1 MIIIIFSFL
10 SSVGTADDAAPKDDA
25 YHYLKTGVDD
35 QLYNEL
41 WRFNGADNNSQ
52 FMITFLLSDP
62 ENLTSSRKIQV
73 QAVVLQEGHLP
84 LQGTHQSLGYE
95 QTITHLCLR

>member
-1 MIIIIFSFL
+1 MRCYKPYTMMMIIIFFFL
-10 SSVGTADDAAPKDDA
+10 SGAGTAADAAPKDDA
-25 YHYLKTGVDD
+25 YHYMKTGVDD

-62 ENLTSSRKIQV
+62 ENLTTSRKIQA
-73 QAVVLQEGHLP
+73 QAVVLQEGQLP
-84 LQGTHQSLGYE
+84 L
-95 QTITHLCLR
+95 